1 MRMISSWWWHR
12 LFLILLPFTKKQL
25 TTIHGQDTAERTVE
39 HGLVA
44 EAPPYIAETKTEC
57 FRSLRG
63 MVTFWPHSPPS
74 GLGAASPT
82 EPREGKPTF
91 SPTYCWITLPEH
103 TEICVAHPTA
113 LLTMTLEQS
122 IQHVAF
128 SVCRAKPVALP
139 GQDIQCTFLLFD
151 SSPQQW
157 AMQALGP
164 VLQPHQGRKANS

>member
-57 FRSLRG
+57 IRSLRG

-113 LLTMTLEQS
+113 LLTMTLEQRKYTARGFLCLQS
-122 IQHVAF
+122 KTSGLTWSGY
-128 SVCRAKPVALP
+128 SVHILVVWFK
-139 GQDIQCTFLLFD
+139 
-151 SSPQQW
+151 SPTMSH
-157 AMQALGP
+157 AGSGSCLAAPSG
-164 VLQPHQGRKANS
+164 